1 MLVFLLKNTQTV
13 AFHPVGPI
21 DEIADALLAPFL
33 TYEVGNQI
41 CFISLSKIVQAGY
54 KVFSFW

>member
-1 MLVFLLKNTQTV
+1 MEMLVFLLKNTQTV

-21 DEIADALLAPFL
+21 CEIADALLPTFL

-41 CFISLSKIVQAGY
+41 CFISLSKIVQVG
-54 KVFSFW
+54 